1 MKRKILIMA
10 AGAIMALLP
19 IQAQKKFVF
28 TPQWTAQAQ
37 FAGYYVAKERGFYK
51 QAGLDEISFT
61 LQSPRLPYLVCIIT
75 RARPQH

>member
-1 MKRKILIMA
+1 MA

-37 FAGYYVAKERGFYK
+37 FAGYYVAKEIENKLNKKNSISSGYNDFVIKPPSY
-51 QAGLDEISFT
+51 AGRTVSNE
-61 LQSPRLPYLVCIIT
+61 
-75 RARPQH
+75 